1 MNAQGCMSDSTRQQ
15 IVQRSDWKLRL
26 EREIQRV
33 DRDASP
39 LFCSAAAPKRGVLTG
54 RKTALKAH
62 RHCEFALNPVDYR
75 YTARGQMA
83 SGNGDHQRTVAGAVK
98 LASVKLTSPLSTC
111 DLPVQQADDEL
122 NRTRQSPRDL
132 VQLRADER
140 SDPRDGCVVTYQ
152 VGARFQGHTYK
163 QYVEEEAQQEEWVR
177 QQQH

>member
-75 YTARGQMA
+75 
-83 SGNGDHQRTVAGAVK
+83 
-98 LASVKLTSPLSTC
+98 LSTC

>member
-54 RKTALKAH
+54 WKTALKAH
-62 RHCEFALNPVDYR
+62 RHCEFALNPMDYR

-98 LASVKLTSPLSTC
+98 RAS
-111 DLPVQQADDEL
+111 
-122 NRTRQSPRDL
+122 
-132 VQLRADER
+132 
-140 SDPRDGCVVTYQ
+140 PRDGCVVTYQ

>member
-54 RKTALKAH
+54 WKTALKAH
-62 RHCEFALNPVDYR
+62 RHCEFALNPMDYR
-75 YTARGQMA
+75 
-83 SGNGDHQRTVAGAVK
+83 
-98 LASVKLTSPLSTC
+98 LSTC